1 MRLHPLPILSQGGS
15 RMAKRQV
22 IDLEGFAHGNPI
34 PVAVK
39 IGNMV
44 FSGGVAGTN
53 ESGVTPADPDEQI
66 GQVFKNVKRI
76 VEAAGG
82 TVADIAKI
90 DVKLR
95 DMSHRSIV
103 NKYWLELFPDEH
115 DRPARHTQQGDLPG
129 SLVIQV
135 EMVAVL

>member
-1 MRLHPLPILSQGGS
+1 
-15 RMAKRQV
+15 MARREV

-34 PVAVK
+34 PVAIK

-44 FSGGVAGTN
+44 YTGGVAGTN
-53 ESGVTPADPDEQI
+53 ESGVTPVDADEQI
-66 GQVFKNVKRI
+66 GQVFKNLRRI
-76 VEAAGG
+76 VEKAGG

-90 DVKLR
+90 DVKLK

-103 NKYWLELFPDEH
+103 NKHWLAMFPDEH
-115 DRPARHTQQGDLPG
+115 DRPARHTTQGDLPG

-135 EMVAVL
+135 EMVAMLG

>member
-1 MRLHPLPILSQGGS
+1 MP
-15 RMAKRQV
+15 KRQT

-44 FSGGVAGTN
+44 YTGAVAGTN
-53 ESGVTPADPDEQI
+53 ESGVTPTDVDEQI
-66 GQVFKNVKRI
+66 GQVFKNVQRI

-82 TVADIAKI
+82 TVADIAKL

-95 DMSHRSIV
+95 DMAHRPIV
-103 NKYWLELFPDEH
+103 NKHWLAMFPDEH
-115 DRPARHTQQGDLPG
+115 DRPARDAEQGDLPG
-129 SLVIQV
+129 ILAIQV
-135 EMVAVL
+135 VMTAVL

>member
-1 MRLHPLPILSQGGS
+1 
-15 RMAKRQV
+15 MARRET
-22 IDLEGFAHGNPI
+22 IELEGFAHGNPI

-44 FSGGVAGTN
+44 YSGAVSGTN
-53 ESGVTPADPDEQI
+53 ETGTTPSDPDEQI
-66 GQVFKNVKRI
+66 GQVFKNVQRI

-103 NKYWLELFPDEH
+103 NKHWLAMFPDEH
-115 DRPARHTQQGDLPG
+115 DRPARHTTRDDLPG

-135 EMVAVL
+135 EMTAVLG

>member
-1 MRLHPLPILSQGGS
+1 
-15 RMAKRQV
+15 MARRQT
-22 IDLEGFAHGNPI
+22 IELEGFAHGNPI

-44 FSGGVAGTN
+44 YTGGVAGTN
-53 ESGVTPADPDEQI
+53 EAGQTPDDPDQQI
-66 GQVFKNVKRI
+66 GQVFKNLRRI

-95 DMSHRSIV
+95 DMGHRPIV
-103 NKYWLELFPDEH
+103 NKHWLAMFPDEH
-115 DRPARHTQQGDLPG
+115 DRPARHTTQADLPG
-129 SLVIQV
+129 SLAIQV
-135 EMVAVL
+135 EMVAVLEA

>member
-1 MRLHPLPILSQGGS
+1 
-15 RMAKRQV
+15 MARRQT
-22 IDLEGFAHGNPI
+22 IELEGFAHGNPI

-44 FSGGVAGTN
+44 YTGAVAGTN
-53 ESGVTPADPDEQI
+53 EAGVTPTDPDEQI
-66 GQVFKNVKRI
+66 GQVFRNVRRI

-82 TVADIAKI
+82 TVADIAKL

-95 DMSHRSIV
+95 DMSHRPLV
-103 NKYWLELFPDEH
+103 NRYWLEMFPDEH
-115 DRPARHTQQGDLPG
+115 DRPARHTTQGDLPG

-135 EMVAVL
+135 EMVAVLS

>member
-1 MRLHPLPILSQGGS
+1 
-15 RMAKRQV
+15 MARRQT
-22 IDLEGFAHGNPI
+22 IEIEGFAHGNPI

-44 FSGGVAGTN
+44 FTGGVAGTN
-53 ESGVTPADPDEQI
+53 EAGTTPEDPDEQI
-66 GQVFKNVKRI
+66 GQVFRNLQRI

-95 DMSHRSIV
+95 DMSHRAIV
-103 NKYWLELFPDEH
+103 NKHWLAMFPDEH
-115 DRPARHTQQGDLPG
+115 DRPARHTTQADLPG
-129 SLVIQV
+129 SLAIQV
-135 EMVAVL
+135 EMIAVLG

>member
-1 MRLHPLPILSQGGS
+1 
-15 RMAKRQV
+15 MAKRET

-44 FSGGVAGTN
+44 YSGAVAGTN
-53 ESGVTPADPDEQI
+53 EAGVTPPDPDQQI
-66 GQVFKNVKRI
+66 GQVFKNVQRI
-76 VEAAGG
+76 VERAGG

-95 DMSHRSIV
+95 DMGHRPLV

-115 DRPARHTQQGDLPG
+115 DRPARHTTQADLPG

-135 EMVAVL
+135 EIVAVLG

>member
-1 MRLHPLPILSQGGS
+1 
-15 RMAKRQV
+15 MARRQT
-22 IDLEGFAHGNPI
+22 IELEGFAHGNPI

-44 FSGGVAGTN
+44 YTGAVAGTN
-53 ESGVTPADPDEQI
+53 EAGVTPTDPDEQI
-66 GQVFKNVKRI
+66 GQVFRNIRRI

-82 TVADIAKI
+82 TVGDIAKL

-95 DMSHRSIV
+95 DMSHRPLV
-103 NKYWLELFPDEH
+103 NRYWLEMFPDEH
-115 DRPARHTQQGDLPG
+115 DRPARHTTQGDLPG

-135 EMVAVL
+135 EMVAVLP

>member
-1 MRLHPLPILSQGGS
+1 
-15 RMAKRQV
+15 MARREV

-44 FSGGVAGTN
+44 YTGGVPGTN
-53 ESGVTPADPDEQI
+53 EAGVTPSDPDEQI
-66 GQVFKNVKRI
+66 GQVFKNLKRI

-82 TVADIAKI
+82 TTADIAKI

-95 DMSHRSIV
+95 DMGHRALV
-103 NKYWLELFPDEH
+103 NTYWLEMFPDEH
-115 DRPARHTQQGDLPG
+115 DRPARHTTQGDLPG

-135 EMVAVL
+135 EMVAVLG